1 MSRKGFKTN
10 VKPSR
15 VPQSVQ
21 LMTDFLVDDLV
32 QHVGMKP
39 EDAYDTARA
48 VIHRLGKEFG
58 GDQFY
63 LARDMA
69 FPLQER
75 DMEIFRRFNGTNY
88 DHLAREFGLSVMRVR
103 QIVEF
108 VRAAEVA
115 KRQSELPG
123 LESEQAASLRKW
135 GSGRGTPSA

>member
-21 LMTDFLVDDLV
+21 LMTDFLVEDLV
-32 QHVGMKP
+32 QHAGMKH
-39 EDAYDTARA
+39 EDAYDCARA
-48 VIHRLGKEFG
+48 VVHRLGKEFG

-75 DMEIFRRFNGTNY
+75 DMEIFRRFRGNNY
-88 DHLAREFGLSVMRVR
+88 EELAREFNLSVMRVR

-115 KRQSELPG
+115 KRQNELPG
-123 LESEQAASLRKW
+123 LESEQAAALRRW
-135 GSGRGTPSA
+135 GPSASGR